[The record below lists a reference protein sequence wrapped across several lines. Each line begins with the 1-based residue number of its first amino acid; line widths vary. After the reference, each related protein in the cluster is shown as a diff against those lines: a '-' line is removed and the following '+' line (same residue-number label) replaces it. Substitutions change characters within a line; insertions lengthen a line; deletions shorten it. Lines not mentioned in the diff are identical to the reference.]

1 MLPTCCSTPRTV
13 ALNPLDGER
22 EFMGCVVEVSLT
34 EDDLVEQMNRM
45 RAWLDHRHFEPS
57 SFKLSPVA
65 RRKVVRVSFTSESAA
80 AEFAA
85 EFGGRSLSSAAS
97 GHVAA

>member
-1 MLPTCCSTPRTV
+1 
-13 ALNPLDGER
+13 
-22 EFMGCVVEVSLT
+22 MGCVVEVSLT

-57 SFKLSPVA
+57 SFKLSPA
-65 RRKVVRVSFTSESAA
+65 AGRKVVRVLFKSESAA

>member
-1 MLPTCCSTPRTV
+1 MLPTCCGPPRTV
-13 ALNPLDGER
+13 ASNPLDGER
-22 EFMGCVVEVSLT
+22 EFMGSVAEGSLT
-34 EDDLVEQMNRM
+34 GDDLVKQINRM
-45 RAWLDHRHFEPS
+45 RAGLDHRPFEPS
-57 SFKLSPVA
+57 SFKLSPA
-65 RRKVVRVSFTSESAA
+65 AGRKVVRVLFKSESAA